1 MSSRTSSVKLP
12 DGWYSAVDE
21 SSGTTYYCNPS
32 TNTTQWEPPEGAE
45 FAAESSEG
53 DDEGPTALA
62 ELGNGWV
69 KCEDADGNV
78 YYCNADEGLTQWTE
92 PTPEQRGKVAA
103 EDVSRVPCESAS
115 RPIVPAPPARERSD
129 ISSRALHIAATLS
142 PTCIRFGMQAASKS
156 PAPPPPR
163 PKGMSIDERKRAASV
178 SRKSL
183 KKNAKSNHLRDAL
196 ERNAAGSIPEVAGA
210 PVRSNVK
217 SLRLK
222 AVQKSF
228 SNRTGGAGDS
238 VCQAHMDTVDA
249 LRVRL
254 VQIDKIIRKEIERCQ
269 NKVSKEGKL
278 EKLGTSGSGRWATR
292 YFVLKGNMLSYYH
305 KK

>member
-32 TNTTQWEPPEGAE
+32 TNTTQWEPPEGTE
-45 FAAESSEG
+45 FVGGGAQSYEEDGA
-53 DDEGPTALA
+53 PTALE

-69 KCEDADGNV
+69 KCEDADGNI

-92 PTPEQRGKVAA
+92 PTPEQCGKGAEEEAA
-103 EDVSRVPCESAS
+103 S
-115 RPIVPAPPARERSD
+115 
-129 ISSRALHIAATLS
+129 
-142 PTCIRFGMQAASKS
+142 QSKS

-163 PKGMSIDERKRAASV
+163 PKGMSVEERKRAASM
-178 SRKSL
+178 SRNSL
-183 KKNAKSNHLRDAL
+183 KRGSKSNHLRDAL
-196 ERNAAGSIPEVAGA
+196 KRNAAGSIPEVAGA

-228 SNRTGGAGDS
+228 SNRGGTASDS
-238 VCQAHMDTVDA
+238 DSQAHMDTVDT
-249 LRVRL
+249 LRMDL
-254 VQIDKIIRKEIERCQ
+254 IQIDKVIRKEIERCQ